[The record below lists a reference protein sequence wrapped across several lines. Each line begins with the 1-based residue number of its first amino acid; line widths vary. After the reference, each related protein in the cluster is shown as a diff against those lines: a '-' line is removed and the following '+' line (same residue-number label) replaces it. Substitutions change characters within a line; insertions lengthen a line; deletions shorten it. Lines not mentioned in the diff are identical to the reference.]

1 MRAEKCIVQ
10 FVYKGNIIFELY
22 NTQNKHHTPAA
33 PVVCKKEYICMC
45 TIMLIFYLWFYLW
58 FCCSARATHYYLV
71 VSSTMSL
78 LQNLPGQC

>member
-33 PVVCKKEYICMC
+33 PVVCKKEYI
-45 TIMLIFYLWFYLW
+45 
-58 FCCSARATHYYLV
+58 
-71 VSSTMSL
+71 SL
-78 LQNLPGQC
+78 NCGFFLRVFLPFLGGKYRG

>member
-33 PVVCKKEYICMC
+33 PVVCKKEYICVC
-45 TIMLIFYLWFYLW
+45 
-58 FCCSARATHYYLV
+58 V
-71 VSSTMSL
+71 
-78 LQNLPGQC
+78 Q